1 MTDPAAL
8 TRTAG
13 RGWKHLPP
21 NPGHLLRGCFRP
33 QRINGAEA
41 SHFLCPG
48 DRPHHT
54 VPHCRHPYL
63 RKFRLP
69 HPEEAAGPHT
79 PGLTSLYLLEAGELG
94 RLGSRQAL
102 IRLPIRGESGPY
114 LRGGGTV
121 EEGA

>member
-1 MTDPAAL
+1 MVRRPLISSARGTG
-8 TRTAG
+8 RTTQS
-13 RGWKHLPP
+13 P
-21 NPGHLLRGCFRP
+21 
-33 QRINGAEA
+33 
-41 SHFLCPG
+41 
-48 DRPHHT
+48 T
-54 VPHCRHPYL
+54 VGHPYL

-79 PGLTSLYLLEAGELG
+79 PGLTSLCLLEAGELG

-102 IRLPIRGESGPY
+102 IRLPIHGESGPY